1 MQACSKELFSV
12 GKIPFQQNISR
23 PAGAVALIALMA
35 LGTGLPQTAS
45 AQSTA
50 NSTAAGRAQGNSAAV
65 VRDGS
70 PGSQDSD
77 DSKRLDDSYQPKGVE
92 LGSFLMLPQVELS
105 EVYNSNIY
113 ATESNTKGDLITK
126 ITPEVRF
133 RSRLPVHSL
142 NILARLD
149 QSIYKN
155 NSDDNHLDGVL
166 LTDGRY
172 DFTKEWE
179 ANGTAEVNQYYED
192 RGSPDD
198 AGGKKPTRTRA
209 AKANLGTKAQAGRF
223 TFAGDVDVAQRDFKD
238 VETSTGT
245 VINNDDRDRN
255 ETSLSARAGYEF
267 RTGYSVVVAGSTNW
281 RRYDDKFDDQGYQ
294 RSSNGQRVE
303 TGLGV
308 DITDL
313 IRGEFLV
320 GYMKQDYKDSR
331 LNDPKG
337 YSINASFNW
346 TPSRMT
352 VVVPSLERSVQ
363 ETTVAGSSGI
373 VRTAGTLVVRHE
385 LDRNLVVTAIGSVLR
400 DNFRGD
406 ERADW
411 TYDARLRGTLALAPE
426 YYVSGELGYRDRTS
440 TVDSAAFDQVVVALR
455 FGLRI

>member
-1 MQACSKELFSV
+1 MQAYSRDLFFV
-12 GKIPFQQNISR
+12 GNTQFQGNVSR
-23 PAGAVALIALMA
+23 PVGAVALIALMA
-35 LGTGLPQTAS
+35 LGGGFGQTAS

-50 NSTAAGRAQGNSAAV
+50 NSTVAGRAQGNSAAV

-70 PGSQDSD
+70 PGAQDGD

-92 LGSFLMLPQVELS
+92 VGSFLMMPQVELS

-113 ATESNTKGDLITK
+113 ATESGTKSDLITK
-126 ITPEVRF
+126 ISPEVRF
-133 RSRLPVHSL
+133 RSRFPVHAL
-142 NILARLD
+142 NVLARLD
-149 QSIYKN
+149 QSIFKN
-155 NSDDNHLDGVL
+155 HSDDNHLDGVF

-179 ANGTAEVNQYYED
+179 ATGRAEANQYYED

-198 AGGKKPTRTRA
+198 TGGKKPTRSRA
-209 AKANLGTKAQAGRF
+209 AIGDLGTKAQIGRF
-223 TFAGDVDVAQRDFKD
+223 TLSGGVDVAQRDFKD
-238 VETSTGT
+238 VTTSTGS
-245 VINNDDRDRN
+245 VINNDDRDRT
-255 ETSLSARAGYEF
+255 ETALTARAGYEF
-267 RTGYSVVVAGSTNW
+267 HTGYSVVVAGAQNW
-281 RRYDDKFDDQGYQ
+281 RRYDDKVDDAGYR
-294 RSSNGQRVE
+294 RSSDGQRLE
-303 TGLGV
+303 AGLGV

-313 IRGEFLV
+313 IRGEFLA

-331 LNDPKG
+331 LNDPQG
-337 YSINASFNW
+337 YSVSASFNW

-373 VRTAGTLVVRHE
+373 VRTSGSLVVRHE

-400 DNFRGD
+400 DSFRGN

>member
-1 MQACSKELFSV
+1 MFSV
-12 GKIPFQQNISR
+12 GKLHLKENVSR
-23 PAGAVALIALMA
+23 PAGAAALIALVAMGA
-35 LGTGLPQTAS
+35 GLSPVAS

-50 NSTAAGRAQGNSAAV
+50 NSTVAGRAQGNSAAV
-65 VRDGS
+65 VRDGD
-70 PGSQDSD
+70 PGSKDSD

-92 LGSFLMLPQVELS
+92 VGSFIMMPQLEVS

-113 ATESNTKGDLITK
+113 ATNKNAKSDLITK
-126 ITPEVRF
+126 ITPEVRL
-133 RSRLPVHSL
+133 RSRFPVHSL
-142 NILARLD
+142 NLLARLD

-155 NSDDNHLDGVL
+155 HSDDNHLDGVL

-179 ANGTAEVNQYYED
+179 ASGRAEVNQYYED

-198 AGGKKPTRTRA
+198 SGGKEPTRSRA
-209 AKANLGTKAQAGRF
+209 AIGNLGTKAQAGRF
-223 TFAGDVDVAQRDFKD
+223 TFAGAVDVAQRDYRD
-238 VETSTGT
+238 VVTSTGS
-245 VINNDDRDRN
+245 VINNDDRDRK

-267 RTGYSVVVAGSTNW
+267 QTGYSFVVSGSNNW
-281 RRYDDKFDDQGYQ
+281 RRYDDKYDDAGYQ
-294 RSSNGQRVE
+294 RSSDGHRLE
-303 TGLGV
+303 AGLGV

-313 IRGEFLV
+313 IRGEFLA

-337 YSINASFNW
+337 YSVSASFNW

-400 DNFRGD
+400 DNFRGN